1 MKKMSLVFI
10 CIFTLFN
17 IVSVYSEQQNLKPI
31 ELIYNNRS
39 QFAKVLIRVGDLYKM
54 YRFRDSTFSCW
65 KKDEAE
71 LVDEF
76 VGGYIPIITHKGQ
89 FRYYLQDSLSI
100 SILASILD
108 FPDYRQPP
116 KLRDSSKAAR
126 QYYSTIMQNYH
137 KPNWVSD
144 VIKQL
149 TYNTYF
155 SALSQ
160 QSDDIKKHLQNCKEP
175 EMAKIKL
182 LALCNLSDKE
192 KDSLLKDEEAKLKL
206 DKEYR
211 KKEDDKKIRQPEELM
226 PFWVRVRLGDTT
238 SRKNMFNTLKNND
251 NDYNKKIEAARAA
264 SMLWDDSCKI
274 AFLNL
279 FNRNIYKTIK
289 TNEDAPKNYTFCY
302 SIHDSLLLLLAR
314 HHPDEPI
321 FGKQLEHMRNPM
333 EYCDPPFQA
342 GYFKEFAAWVKKIYK
357 YDITYNGFM
366 PYFMIDCSPDQ
377 SAIRDICKPAAK
389 K

>member
-1 MKKMSLVFI
+1 MRKLSLTFVLGFLLYTIAFGSLEQKK
-10 CIFTLFN
+10 
-17 IVSVYSEQQNLKPI
+17 LKPI
-31 ELIYNNRS
+31 ELIYNHRI
-39 QFAKVLIRVGDLYKM
+39 QFAEVISHSRWSNEYKM
-54 YRFRDSTFSCW
+54 FRFKDSSFACW
-65 KKDEAE
+65 EKNEA
-71 LVDEF
+71 DIIGEF
-76 VGGYIPIITHKGQ
+76 VGGYIPIIRGIYKFQ
-89 FRYYLQDSLSI
+89 YYLKDSLSI

-108 FPDYRQPP
+108 FPDYRP
-116 KLRDSSKAAR
+116 KPKQRDSSREA
-126 QYYSTIMQNYH
+126 YNDYITIMQNYH

-144 VIKQL
+144 VINQL

-155 SALSQ
+155 SAISQ

-192 KDSLLKDEEAKLKL
+192 KESLISDEEAKLKL

-211 KKEDDKKIRQPEELM
+211 KKGADKKTRQPEEIM
-226 PFWVRVRLGDTT
+226 PFWVRVRMGDTT
-238 SRKNMFNTLKNND
+238 ARKNMFNTLKKDD
-251 NDYNKKIEAARAA
+251 NDYNKKMEAAWAA
-264 SMLWDDSCKI
+264 SMLWDDSCKV
-274 AFLNL
+274 AFFNL
-279 FNRNIYKTIK
+279 FNKNIYKNTHDYDRK
-289 TNEDAPKNYTFCY
+289 YTFCY

-342 GYFKEFAAWVKKIYK
+342 QYFREFAAWVKKTYK
-357 YDITYNGFM
+357 FDITYEGFS
-366 PYFMIDCSPDQ
+366 PYFMIDCSQDQ
-377 SAIRDICKPAAK
+377 SAIRDKCQGNK